1 MIAPR
6 EEVRRMAPE
15 LRTCCDLILST
26 VEIKRDKATQVQCN
40 VATENRHL
48 ELLLSEHLFPADNS
62 NVSQKGSDEPTVLE
76 LSPMTT
82 SRHS

>member
-1 MIAPR
+1 
-6 EEVRRMAPE
+6 MAPE

-62 NVSQKGSDEPTVLE
+62 NVSQKGSGTFPDDNQQTQLGEHQE
-76 LSPMTT
+76 S
-82 SRHS
+82 